1 MITIVCA
8 SANPGKVAE
17 LAELLQGVVE
27 FLPRPT
33 DVGEVV
39 EDADT
44 VEGNARLKAQAICHA
59 TGQAALADD
68 TVLEVR
74 YLGGAPGV
82 HTARFAGNAATDA
95 QNRALLLQRLQGVP
109 DAERRAQFRTVIV
122 VRWPDGRE
130 QVTQGVCLG
139 RIAPEERGTRGFGYD
154 SVFVPDGGHGRTFA
168 EMSDGD
174 KNLISHR
181 GRAVRA
187 FVATVTTNP
196 R

>member
-17 LAELLQGVVE
+17 LADLLRGSVQ
-27 FLPRPT
+27 FLPRPDHVG
-33 DVGEVV
+33 DVT

-44 VEGNARLKAQAICHA
+44 VEGNARLKAVAICEA

-68 TVLEVR
+68 TVLEVQH
-74 YLGGAPGV
+74 LGGAPGLR
-82 HTARFAGNAATDA
+82 TARFAGDDATDA
-95 QNRALLLQRLQGVP
+95 QNRALLLQRLGGVHE
-109 DAERRAQFRTVIV
+109 AERRARFRTVIV

-130 QVTQGVCLG
+130 LVTEGLCHG
-139 RIAPEERGTRGFGYD
+139 HIASEERGVRGFGYD
-154 SVFVPDGGHGRTFA
+154 SVFVPDDGDGRTFA
-168 EMSDGD
+168 EMSDAD
-174 KNLISHR
+174 KNQISHR

-187 FVATVTTNP
+187 FAATVTTNP

>member
-17 LAELLQGVVE
+17 LADLLRGIVE
-27 FLPRPT
+27 FLPRPDHVG
-33 DVGEVV
+33 DVI

-44 VEGNARLKAQAICHA
+44 VEGNARLKAVAICDA

-68 TVLEVR
+68 TVLEVQH
-74 YLGGAPGV
+74 LGGAPGV
-82 HTARFAGNAATDA
+82 RTARFAGSGATDA
-95 QNRALLLQRLQGVP
+95 QNRALLLQRLSGVP
-109 DAERRAQFRTVIV
+109 DAERRARFRTVIV

-130 QVTQGVCLG
+130 LVTEGICPG
-139 RIAPEERGTRGFGYD
+139 RIAPEERGVRGFGYD
-154 SVFVPDGGHGRTFA
+154 SVFVPDDGDGRTFA
-168 EMSDGD
+168 EMSDRD
-174 KNLISHR
+174 KNQMSHR

-187 FVATVTTNP
+187 FAATVTTNP

>member
-17 LAELLQGVVE
+17 LADLLRGSVQ
-27 FLPRPT
+27 FLPRP
-33 DVGEVV
+33 DHVGEVT

-44 VEGNARLKAQAICHA
+44 VEGNARLKAVAICEA

-68 TVLEVR
+68 TVLEVQH
-74 YLGGAPGV
+74 LGGAPGLR
-82 HTARFAGNAATDA
+82 TARFAGDDATDA
-95 QNRALLLQRLQGVP
+95 QNRALLLQRLGGVP
-109 DAERRAQFRTVIV
+109 EAERRARFRTVIV

-130 QVTQGVCLG
+130 QVTEGTCHG
-139 RIAPEERGTRGFGYD
+139 HIATEERGARGFGYD
-154 SVFVPDGGHGRTFA
+154 SVFVPHDGDGRTFA
-168 EMSDGD
+168 EMSDAD
-174 KNLISHR
+174 KNEISHR

-187 FVATVTTNP
+187 FAATVTTNP

>member
-17 LAELLQGVVE
+17 LADLLRGIVE
-27 FLPRPT
+27 FLPRPH
-33 DVGEVV
+33 DVGDVV

-44 VEGNARLKAQAICHA
+44 VEGNARLKAQAVCNA

-68 TVLEVR
+68 TVLEVQ

-95 QNRALLLQRLQGVP
+95 ENRALLLQRLHAVP

-130 QVTQGVCLG
+130 LVTEGICRG
-139 RIAPEERGTRGFGYD
+139 RIAPEERGNRGFGYD
-154 SVFVPDGGHGRTFA
+154 SVFVPDEGDGRTFA

-174 KNLISHR
+174 KNRVSHR
-181 GRAVRA
+181 GHAVRA